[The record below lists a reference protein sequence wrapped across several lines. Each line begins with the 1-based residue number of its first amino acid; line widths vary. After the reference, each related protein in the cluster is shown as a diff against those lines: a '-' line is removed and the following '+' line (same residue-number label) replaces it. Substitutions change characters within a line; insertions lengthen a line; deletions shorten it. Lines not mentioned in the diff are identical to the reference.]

1 MSAHRKLFRR
11 STMGLVAALVLGGGS
26 GAFANDWPSLGLDD
40 GRGRASDE
48 KSGAPF
54 SIAWNASPSAGAYIA
69 SPVAV
74 DGLLVVAGA
83 KGDVTALNVADGSS
97 AWTTKAVGGIGAS
110 PAIDHGRV
118 FFPTTNGQVQAL
130 HLGGGGLAWWRAFG
144 GQNYGSPAVVSDS
157 LGQSLV
163 LAAGFPQQKIVRLS
177 ASTGA
182 TQWETA
188 RDAVSDL
195 VTSSPALGG
204 GTATFG
210 LNGGR
215 YQTIDLLTGAVGWKS
230 DVQGHVGLSAPLVV
244 GTTSFFLPG
253 GSASALYAA
262 DSTTGQVLAGWPV
275 TITDASA
282 PAAGTFSTSRSA
294 VSSPSR
300 LGDLVVFVTRFEYD
314 LNPPVLGAPG
324 SHTLREYVVAVD
336 PKTAKVAWQQE
347 LGHRDAPTTND
358 IPELGVSPTPVSF
371 ATDTSPLVAVASS
384 IVPTVQVFDVGG
396 RQVWSASLSAPTR
409 SSPIFSNGLLVVAT
423 DMGVVHAFSSDV
435 NKAPLAPTNGFSPVE
450 GEMVVDPAP
459 TLKWAAAEDPEGQVL
474 RYQVRILGEYDDL
487 YETPQAQ
494 LDVNAGETQL
504 ALAKGQLTPG
514 ATYRYAVRSRDT
526 MGAWS
531 PWSPL
536 HTFVMAIP
544 ATIQVAGK
552 SFDTVDDAIAS
563 LPATGGT
570 IDLGRGA
577 LRLKAPQQLPAGVT
591 LAGVSPQDT
600 IIDATGARVGVQ
612 ITAANRTGTPVLK
625 NVTVMG
631 AEVGVQVVDVPDAL
645 LRNVVVRDNEKAGVQ
660 VEEGAGAEAINVTL
674 ARNGTGAS
682 VSGKLSIHS
691 SIVIQNGTGLA
702 QVGIGVVTSRYNN
715 VFGNSTANYQDA
727 STGTGDLSVAV
738 TFRSTADFH
747 LAGFQ
752 QTTDKGDPGDAYGLE
767 PQPNGARVNMGAF
780 GNTPTAELSE
790 AVGGWTTVGGAR
802 TGIASGSGAPNPV
815 GDTTGGGS
823 HETHPPGGGGSGC
836 AVGGT
841 ADGSPAWLLLAL
853 GAVFL
858 ARRRAH

>member
-1 MSAHRKLFRR
+1 
-11 STMGLVAALVLGGGS
+11 MGLVAALVLGGAS

-54 SIAWNASPSAGAYIA
+54 SIAWNASPSAGAFIA

-74 DGLLVVAGA
+74 DGFVVVAGA
-83 KGDVTALNVADGSS
+83 KGDVTALQVGDGS
-97 AWTTKAVGGIGAS
+97 APWTTKALGGIGAS
-110 PAIDHGRV
+110 PVVDHGRII
-118 FFPTTNGQVQAL
+118 FPTINGQIQAL
-130 HLGGGGLAWWRAFG
+130 HLGNGVAMWWRDFG
-144 GQNYGSPAVVSDS
+144 GQNYGSPAVVSDG

-188 RDAVSDL
+188 RDAVADV

-204 GTATFG
+204 GQATFG

-215 YQTIDLLTGAVGWKS
+215 YQTLDLLTGAVGWKS

-253 GSASALYAA
+253 GAATALYAA

-275 TITDASA
+275 TIADASA

-314 LNPPVLGAPG
+314 LNPPVLGAPA
-324 SHTLREYVVAVD
+324 SHTLREYIVAVD
-336 PKTAKVAWQQE
+336 PKAAKVAWQQE
-347 LGHRDAPTTND
+347 LGHRVAPTTND

-384 IVPTVQVFDVGG
+384 IVPSVQVYDLGG
-396 RQVWSASLSAPTR
+396 KQVWSASLSAPTR
-409 SSPIFSNGLLVVAT
+409 SSPIFTNGLLVVAT

-435 NKAPLAPTNGFSPVE
+435 NHAPSAPAGGFAPAE
-450 GEMVVDPAP
+450 GEMVSDPAP
-459 TLKWAAAEDPEGQVL
+459 TLKWAAAQDPEGQAL
-474 RYQVRILGEYDDL
+474 RYQVRVLGEASDL
-487 YETPQAQ
+487 YESPLAQ
-494 LDVNAGETQL
+494 LDANAGETQVV
-504 ALAKGQLTPG
+504 LAKGQLTPG
-514 ATYRYAVRSRDT
+514 ATYRYAVRSRDE

-570 IDLGRGA
+570 IDLGRGG

-600 IIDATGARVGVQ
+600 IIDATGAKVGVQ
-612 ITAANRTGTPVLK
+612 IMAANRTGAPVLK

-645 LRNVVVRDNEKAGVQ
+645 LRNVVVRDNERAGVQ
-660 VEEGAGAEAINVTL
+660 VEESAGAEAINVTL

-691 SIVIQNGTGLA
+691 SIVIQNATGLA
-702 QVGIGVVTSRYNN
+702 QVGVGIVTSRYNN
-715 VFGNSTANYQDA
+715 VFGNATANYQDV
-727 STGTGDLSVAV
+727 STGTGDLSVTVA
-738 TFRSTADFH
+738 FRSTADFH
-747 LAGFQ
+747 VAGFQ
-752 QTTDKGDPGDAYGLE
+752 QTTDKGDPSDAYALE

-790 AVGGWTTVGGAR
+790 AVGGWTPASGVR
-802 TGIASGSGAPNPV
+802 TGIASGSGGPSPV
-815 GDTTGGGS
+815 ADPTGGGS
-823 HETHPPGGGGSGC
+823 SQDTHSLGGGSGC
-836 AVGGT
+836 ALGGG
-841 ADGSPAWLLLAL
+841 ASGGSPAWLLLAL
-853 GAVFL
+853 GAAFL
-858 ARRRAH
+858 ARRRR